1 MVYAGQANCRLPIS
15 AGHRLI
21 ILESLQPAYENMQA
35 ASGLIIVVD
44 TRIVDRL
51 GFGSL
56 AQEAGVSS
64 EKMVHGKTLRH
75 GKRI

>member
-1 MVYAGQANCRLPIS
+1 
-15 AGHRLI
+15 
-21 ILESLQPAYENMQA
+21 MQA

-56 AQEAGVSS
+56 AQQVGF
-64 EKMVHGKTLRH
+64 LL
-75 GKRI
+75 